1 MGEARRIAFEQC
13 VDGATRGSV
22 EPSGK
27 RLGGVYR
34 QSGGTNLVETRECRL
49 FVMGIAGTAKR
60 AGDRHLKTSCV
71 EGSTSVATIRLPWL
85 LRLQTFQ
92 QSERISDTT
101 RKKSDNLVIRN
112 A

>member
-13 VDGATRGSV
+13 VDGAASSSV

-49 FVMGIAGTAKR
+49 HVVGIASTEER
-60 AGDRHLKTSCV
+60 PGDRHKETSCV
-71 EGSTSVATIRLPWL
+71 ESTTSVATIRLPRL

-101 RKKSDNLVIRN
+101 RKKPDNLVIRN

>member
-13 VDGATRGSV
+13 VDGATSSSI

-34 QSGGTNLVETRECRL
+34 QSGGTALVETGESCL
-49 FVMGIAGTAKR
+49 HVVGIAGTEER
-60 AGDRHLKTSCV
+60 AGDRHLQTSCV

-101 RKKSDNLVIRN
+101 RKNPNRVVMGNS
-112 A
+112 